1 MSFTIFIEEFYLLA
15 ITIILIF
22 TKRKKNKEITINVN
36 KSHKHQSQSELF
48 VYIWYYKPIQLP
60 SHHSVIFSLFI
71 LREREIKIR
80 YLIIIKLFVFVLFV
94 IFWFITKIMRA
105 PYYFHGMLSNTIK
118 IILCHTVTTLSS
130 LRDSMWYMGPTMYVR
145 CKGIM

>member
-22 TKRKKNKEITINVN
+22 TKRKKNKEITLNVN
-36 KSHKHQSQSELF
+36 KSHKYQSQSELF
-48 VYIWYYKPIQLP
+48 VYILYYKSIQVKLIQVA
-60 SHHSVIFSLFI
+60 SHHSVIFPLFI
-71 LREREIKIR
+71 LREGEIKIR
-80 YLIIIKLFVFVLFV
+80 YLIIINLFVFVLFV

-118 IILCHTVTTLSS
+118 KYCVTPLLLWALSEN
-130 LRDSMWYMGPTMYVR
+130 LMW
-145 CKGIM
+145 